1 MRPLVPQ
8 REESR
13 SSIVGQEV
21 GMREIE
27 SPIDDTDTDSGTGD
41 IVFHRSPASSISSA
55 PATSVN
61 SVRRIEVERR
71 FQGRDPLILAYCE
84 QLTPRNAAAYDV
96 LKTRNDADRLG
107 HGGTA
112 LNSR

>member
-8 REESR
+8 REEAR

-27 SPIDDTDTDSGTGD
+27 SPIDDADTDSGTGD
-41 IVFHRSPASSISSA
+41 IVFHRSQASSLSSA

-61 SVRRIEVERR
+61 SLRRIEVERR

-84 QLTPRNAAAYDV
+84 QLTPKNAAANDV
-96 LKTRNDADRLG
+96 LETRNDSERLG
-107 HGGTA
+107 HGGSA
-112 LNSR
+112 LKSR